1 MGRANAFAVVSWN
14 GTMGKLNWLMKPARL
29 AIPSDDEFSLEYVLT
44 FGNLDT
50 GQILS
55 SNLVIG
61 VDAPLGFPSEYS
73 SLVAGAIGPD
83 RRPNREIDSSLGY
96 RATERWVFDTF
107 GKKPLSAPFDRL
119 GNNATLAI
127 ATIRRWKRQYGFA
140 VLPFDDDNGHRV
152 IIEVY
157 PKLLEQKVFNGIRD
171 SVCSNIPAG
180 IQPNTD
186 EYDACLAALNA
197 IALRTAEGGV
207 PLPRLV
213 GPTDEHI
220 PAAKSEGWIFCF
232 QTI

>member
-1 MGRANAFAVVSWN
+1 MGKANAFAVVSWN
-14 GTMGKLNWLMKPARL
+14 DTSGKLSWLMKPVRL
-29 AIPSDDEFSLEYVLT
+29 AIPSDDEFSLKYVLT
-44 FGNLDT
+44 FGGLDT
-50 GQILS
+50 CQILS

-83 RRPNREIDSSLGY
+83 RRPNREIDSGLAY
-96 RATERWVFDTF
+96 RTTERWVYDTF
-107 GKKPLSAPFDRL
+107 GKRPLSAPFDKL

-140 VLPFDDDNGHRV
+140 VLPFDNDNGHRA

-157 PKLLEQKVFNGIRD
+157 PKLLKQGAFNGIRD
-171 SVCSNIPAG
+171 SVCSNIPSG

-197 IALRTAEGGV
+197 IALRTTEGNV
-207 PLPRLV
+207 PLPGLV
-213 GPTDEHI
+213 GPTNEHI
-220 PAAKSEGWIFCF
+220 PSAIAEGWIFCF
-232 QTI
+232 KNI